1 MLGLILA
8 AGVQAAAPAAMADP
22 LAPAR
27 IGDLQCYRPDPVRKT
42 CRSMAGY
49 AFAADGKIL
58 NRAEVLLQDAPPVTM
73 TTVTPVTV
81 KDGAVCGPISGI
93 DKAQIA
99 FRGRRIPEADAVPIR
114 AQIQQSMADVL
125 GQEVCTTYRRSGDWW
140 IAEVKLNGVARPDMG
155 DTLMWVPA
163 SAGYSVQP

>member
-1 MLGLILA
+1 MLSLFLTLA
-8 AGVQAAAPAAMADP
+8 LQAAAPAVADP

-42 CRSMAGY
+42 CRSLAGY

-73 TTVTPVTV
+73 TTVTPVTIR
-81 KDGAVCGPISGI
+81 DGAVCGPLSGI

-99 FRGRRIPEADAVPIR
+99 FRGRRISEADAVPIR
-114 AQIQQSMADVL
+114 AQIQRSMADVL

-140 IAEVKLNGVARPDMG
+140 IAEATLNGVARPDMQ
-155 DTLMWVPA
+155 DTVIWVPA
-163 SAGYSVQP
+163 SAGYTVQP